1 MSLRDFL
8 NIWQNFW
15 FKPESPLTMC
25 VFRIVFGLVFLTQI
39 TTQYWID
46 FSVFFGAHPV
56 IPYEDY
62 TAFWW
67 KKDIHINM
75 FEFIPI
81 GDAWHIGL
89 LVITAI
95 FALAMILGFY
105 TRLSTFFCWLLYCSI
120 CHQYPYLCNAGDN
133 MQRVALFLLCFTRAG
148 DGLSIDSYLKNRK
161 NDWRKA
167 VFDPAPVAP
176 WAQRMLQVQMALA
189 YISTG
194 LLKINSPVWFY
205 GNGCY
210 LATRLSDFAKLPVP
224 VIFEHR
230 IPLYILNWFTILIE
244 FAAGTLIWI
253 KEIKYWIILLG
264 VILHLG
270 IDWALNI
277 PVFEFAFMSM
287 YILFIEPEDMKKF
300 GHWFKLLA
308 QRIFR
313 QLKFSNAR
321 A

>member
-1 MSLRDFL
+1 
-8 NIWQNFW
+8 
-15 FKPESPLTMC
+15 
-25 VFRIVFGLVFLTQI
+25 
-39 TTQYWID
+39 
-46 FSVFFGAHPV
+46 
-56 IPYEDY
+56 
-62 TAFWW
+62 
-67 KKDIHINM
+67 
-75 FEFIPI
+75 
-81 GDAWHIGL
+81 
-89 LVITAI
+89 
-95 FALAMILGFY
+95 
-105 TRLSTFFCWLLYCSI
+105 
-120 CHQYPYLCNAGDN
+120 

-148 DGLSIDSYLKNRK
+148 DGLSVDSYLKNRK

-167 VFDPAPVAP
+167 VFDPVPVAP

-210 LATRLSDFAKLPVP
+210 LATRLSDFVKLPVP
-224 VIFEHR
+224 EIFEHR

-244 FAAGTLIWI
+244 FAAGTLIWV

-287 YILFIEPEDMKKF
+287 YILFVEPKDIKRL
-300 GHWFKLLA
+300 GRWFKLFIE
-308 QRIFR
+308 RIFK
-313 QLKFSNAR
+313 QSKFSNAK